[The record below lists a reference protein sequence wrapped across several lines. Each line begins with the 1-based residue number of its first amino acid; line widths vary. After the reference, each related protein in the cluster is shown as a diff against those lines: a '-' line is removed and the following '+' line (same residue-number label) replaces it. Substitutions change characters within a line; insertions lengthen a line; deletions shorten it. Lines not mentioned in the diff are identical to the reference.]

1 MPATSVKYISS
12 RLYQPPSPNL
22 PVVGGDS
29 SPEKQLSR
37 DTSPDTSHTV
47 TRLLQENS
55 LLEQE
60 VAELQ
65 LQLKVRIV
73 NFATCLF

>member
-1 MPATSVKYISS
+1 MPAMSAKNISP
-12 RLYQPPSPNL
+12 RLYQPPSPNS
-22 PVVGGDS
+22 PAVDGDS
-29 SPEKQLSR
+29 SQDKQFLR
-37 DTSPDTSHTV
+37 DISPDTSHTV

-65 LQLKVRIV
+65 LQLKVRMV